1 MAEMIISIFFSDLG
15 LERSK
20 ALTRDFVAFGH
31 NRYTKLK
38 QSIKDYSIPCN
49 IKI

>member
-1 MAEMIISIFFSDLG
+1 

-38 QSIKDYSIPCN
+38 QSIKDYSIPYN
-49 IKI
+49 IKNLTKVKRSLNTM